1 VSGVAAADQ
10 TTLDEAA
17 TTGETMIVDFWA
29 PWCSQCKAMSGII
42 ERLAPEVEG
51 RASVV
56 TVNTETHPEVAD
68 RYDVQSLPAI
78 LVLRDGEVQRRLNGF
93 KRLPAILEEL
103 RGAL

>member
-1 VSGVAAADQ
+1 MSEVTPADQAALDAAAVAGS
-10 TTLDEAA
+10 TL
-17 TTGETMIVDFWA
+17 IVDFWA
-29 PWCSQCKAMSGII
+29 PWCSQCKAMAGTI

-56 TVNTETHPEVAD
+56 TVNTEAHPGIAD
-68 RYDVQSLPAI
+68 RYDVQSLPTI
-78 LVLRDGEVQRRLNGF
+78 LVLRAGEVQRRIHGF